1 MEEENKEVENVV
13 VENEVSSTETPA
25 AEVNP
30 VETPKSADDT
40 NGNPLNVKP
49 ETGMVGESKKD
60 ILSEK
65 TDLEKAQYSFHKQ
78 LSKQKAKYEQQI
90 AEAQKR
96 YEDIASR
103 LEKLENPDKYREKYR
118 DDFKTDDEY
127 INHLVQ
133 QKFES
138 QWKQTLEEY
147 EKQEKEK
154 QEQEEI
160 INTYKSR
167 ADESVKKFFPTEE
180 AQKDYHEKVQEA
192 LDKGLG
198 DVIDEDEDLAQYIMM
213 SPNGAK
219 IMYELATNIDA
230 VKDLFENTSKW
241 DKQFKIRAL
250 EQKLMTAPTPVQ
262 PTVATPNITS
272 PEVEKKEVVKK
283 ETKPIGRPGTGES
296 HSLND
301 VFSNDDA
308 ILSYLRKH

>member
-1 MEEENKEVENVV
+1 M
-13 VENEVSSTETPA
+13 
-25 AEVNP
+25 
-30 VETPKSADDT
+30 
-40 NGNPLNVKP
+40 
-49 ETGMVGESKKD
+49 
-60 ILSEK
+60 SEK

-96 YEDIASR
+96 YDDIASR
-103 LEKLENPDKYREKYR
+103 LERLENPDKYREKYR

-133 QKFES
+133 QKFEA

-147 EKQEKEK
+147 EKQEKER

-160 INTYKSR
+160 INTYRSR
-167 ADESVKKFFPTEE
+167 ADESIKKFFPTEE

-250 EQKLMTAPTPVQ
+250 EQKLMTAPAPIQPPVTTPQ
-262 PTVATPNITS
+262 
-272 PEVEKKEVVKK
+272 VEKKEEVVKK

-308 ILSYLRKH
+308 ILNYLRKH

>member
-1 MEEENKEVENVV
+1 MEEENIENLENNSNVSAAVENSPEDQPAKVENVAENSQPLENKADEKV
-13 VENEVSSTETPA
+13 V
-25 AEVNP
+25 
-30 VETPKSADDT
+30 
-40 NGNPLNVKP
+40 G
-49 ETGMVGESKKD
+49 GEQVQKLDKKD

-96 YEDIASR
+96 YDDIASR
-103 LEKLENPDKYREKYR
+103 LERLENPDKYREKYR

-133 QKFES
+133 QKFEA

-147 EKQEKEK
+147 EKQEKER

-160 INTYKSR
+160 INTYRSR
-167 ADESVKKFFPTEE
+167 ADESIKKFFPTEE

-198 DVIDEDEDLAQYIMM
+198 DVIDEDEDLANYIMM

-250 EQKLMTAPTPVQ
+250 EQKLMTAPAPIQ
-262 PTVATPNITS
+262 PTVTTPQ
-272 PEVEKKEVVKK
+272 VEKKEEVVKK

-308 ILSYLRKH
+308 ILNYLRKH

>member
-1 MEEENKEVENVV
+1 MEEENIENLENNSNVSAAVENSPEDQPAK
-13 VENEVSSTETPA
+13 VENI
-25 AEVNP
+25 AENSQP
-30 VETPKSADDT
+30 LENKADEK
-40 NGNPLNVKP
+40 V
-49 ETGMVGESKKD
+49 VGGEQVQKLDKKD

-96 YEDIASR
+96 YDDIASR
-103 LEKLENPDKYREKYR
+103 LERLENPDKYREKYR

-133 QKFES
+133 QKFEA

-147 EKQEKEK
+147 EKQEKER

-160 INTYKSR
+160 INTYRSR
-167 ADESVKKFFPTEE
+167 ADESIKKFFPTEE

-250 EQKLMTAPTPVQ
+250 EQKLMTAPAPIQPPV
-262 PTVATPNITS
+262 TT
-272 PEVEKKEVVKK
+272 PEVEKKEEVVKK

-308 ILSYLRKH
+308 ILNYLRKH

>member
-1 MEEENKEVENVV
+1 MEEENIENLENNSNVSAAVENSPEDQTAKVENVAENSQPLENKADEKV
-13 VENEVSSTETPA
+13 VGGEQVQ
-25 AEVNP
+25 
-30 VETPKSADDT
+30 KLDKK
-40 NGNPLNVKP
+40 NV
-49 ETGMVGESKKD
+49 
-60 ILSEK
+60 LSEK
-65 TDLEKAQYSFHKQ
+65 TDLEKAQYAFHKQ

-96 YEDIASR
+96 FEDIASR
-103 LEKLENPDKYREKYR
+103 LERLENPDKYREKYR

-133 QKFES
+133 QKFEA

-147 EKQEKEK
+147 EKQEKER

-167 ADESVKKFFPTEE
+167 ADESIKKFFPTEE

-198 DVIDEDEDLAQYIMM
+198 DVIDEDEDLANYIMM

-250 EQKLMTAPTPVQ
+250 EQRLMTAPAPVQ
-262 PTVATPNITS
+262 PTVTTPQ
-272 PEVEKKEVVKK
+272 VEKKEEVVKK

-308 ILSYLRKH
+308 ILNYLRKH

>member
-1 MEEENKEVENVV
+1 MEEENIENLENNSNVSAAVENSPEDQPAKVENVAENSQPLENKADEKV
-13 VENEVSSTETPA
+13 VGGEQVQ
-25 AEVNP
+25 
-30 VETPKSADDT
+30 KLDKK
-40 NGNPLNVKP
+40 NV
-49 ETGMVGESKKD
+49 
-60 ILSEK
+60 LSEK
-65 TDLEKAQYSFHKQ
+65 TDLEKAQYAFHKQ

-96 YEDIASR
+96 FEDIASR
-103 LEKLENPDKYREKYR
+103 LERLENPDKYREKYR

-133 QKFES
+133 QKFEA

-147 EKQEKEK
+147 EKQEKER

-167 ADESVKKFFPTEE
+167 ADESIKKFFPTEE

-198 DVIDEDEDLAQYIMM
+198 DVIDEDEDLANYIMM

-250 EQKLMTAPTPVQ
+250 EQRLMTAPAPVQ
-262 PTVATPNITS
+262 PTVTT
-272 PEVEKKEVVKK
+272 PEVEKKEEVVKK

-308 ILSYLRKH
+308 ILNYLRKH

>member
-1 MEEENKEVENVV
+1 MEEENKDVENVV

-40 NGNPLNVKP
+40 NGNPRNVKP

-65 TDLEKAQYSFHKQ
+65 TELEKAQYAFHKQ
-78 LSKQKAKYEQQI
+78 FSRQKAKYEQQI

-96 YEDIASR
+96 YDDIASR
-103 LEKLENPDKYREKYR
+103 LERLENPDKYREKYR

-133 QKFES
+133 QKFEA

-147 EKQEKEK
+147 EKQEKER

-167 ADESVKKFFPTEE
+167 ADESIKKFFPTEE

-213 SPNGAK
+213 SPNGAR

-250 EQKLMTAPTPVQ
+250 EQKLMTAPAPIQ
-262 PTVATPNITS
+262 PTVTTAQ
-272 PEVEKKEVVKK
+272 VENKEEVVKK

-308 ILSYLRKH
+308 ILNYLRKH

>member
-1 MEEENKEVENVV
+1 MEEENIENLENNSNVSAAVENSPEDQPAKVENVA
-13 VENEVSSTETPA
+13 ENSQPLE
-25 AEVNP
+25 N
-30 VETPKSADDT
+30 KADEK
-40 NGNPLNVKP
+40 V
-49 ETGMVGESKKD
+49 VGESKKD

-65 TDLEKAQYSFHKQ
+65 TELEKAQYAFHKQ
-78 LSKQKAKYEQQI
+78 FSKQKAKYEQQI

-96 YEDIASR
+96 YDDIASR
-103 LEKLENPDKYREKYR
+103 LERLENPDKYREKYR

-133 QKFES
+133 QKFEA

-147 EKQEKEK
+147 EKQEKER

-167 ADESVKKFFPTEE
+167 ADESIKKFFPTEE

-250 EQKLMTAPTPVQ
+250 EQKLMTAPAPVQ
-262 PTVATPNITS
+262 PTVTTPQ
-272 PEVEKKEVVKK
+272 VEKKEEVVKK

-308 ILSYLRKH
+308 ILNYLRKH

>member
-1 MEEENKEVENVV
+1 MEEENKDTLDNNINNVEESASATEKDIINQSAEDNNNAEAVESPEINDNKKVV
-13 VENEVSSTETPA
+13 VEKT
-25 AEVNP
+25 NP
-30 VETPKSADDT
+30 
-40 NGNPLNVKP
+40 G
-49 ETGMVGESKKD
+49 
-60 ILSEK
+60 
-65 TDLEKAQYSFHKQ
+65 QYSHEEQMTYSFKRQLAKQ
-78 LSKQKAKYEQQI
+78 RSKYEQQI

-96 YEDIASR
+96 YDDIASR
-103 LEKLENPDKYREKYR
+103 LERLENPDKYREKYR

-133 QKFES
+133 QKFEA

-147 EKQEKEK
+147 EKQEKER

-160 INTYKSR
+160 INTYRSR
-167 ADESVKKFFPTEE
+167 ADESIKKFFPTEE

-250 EQKLMTAPTPVQ
+250 EQRLMTAPAPVQ
-262 PTVATPNITS
+262 PQITTQNITS
-272 PEVEKKEVVKK
+272 PEVEKKEEVVKK

-308 ILSYLRKH
+308 ILNYLRKH

>member
-1 MEEENKEVENVV
+1 MEEENIENLENNSNVSAAVENSPEDQPAK
-13 VENEVSSTETPA
+13 VENI
-25 AEVNP
+25 AENSQP
-30 VETPKSADDT
+30 LENKADEK
-40 NGNPLNVKP
+40 V
-49 ETGMVGESKKD
+49 VGGEQVQKLDKKD

-96 YEDIASR
+96 YDDIASR
-103 LEKLENPDKYREKYR
+103 LERLENPDKYREKYR

-133 QKFES
+133 QKFEA

-147 EKQEKEK
+147 ERQEKER

-160 INTYKSR
+160 INTYRSR
-167 ADESVKKFFPTEE
+167 ADESIKKFFPTEE

-198 DVIDEDEDLAQYIMM
+198 DVIDEDEDLANYIMM

-250 EQKLMTAPTPVQ
+250 EQKLMTAPAPIQPPV
-262 PTVATPNITS
+262 TT
-272 PEVEKKEVVKK
+272 PEVAKKDEVVKK

-308 ILSYLRKH
+308 ILNYLRKH

>member
-1 MEEENKEVENVV
+1 MEEENIENLENNSNVSAAVENSPEDQPAKVENVAENSQPLENKADEKV
-13 VENEVSSTETPA
+13 V
-25 AEVNP
+25 
-30 VETPKSADDT
+30 
-40 NGNPLNVKP
+40 G
-49 ETGMVGESKKD
+49 GEQVQKLYKKD

-96 YEDIASR
+96 YDDIASR
-103 LEKLENPDKYREKYR
+103 LERLENPDKYREKYR

-133 QKFES
+133 QKFEA

-147 EKQEKEK
+147 EKQEKER

-160 INTYKSR
+160 INTYRSR
-167 ADESVKKFFPTEE
+167 ADESIKKFFPTEE

-250 EQKLMTAPTPVQ
+250 EQKLMTAPAPIQPPVTTPQ
-262 PTVATPNITS
+262 
-272 PEVEKKEVVKK
+272 VEKKEEVVKK

-308 ILSYLRKH
+308 ILNYLRKH

>member
-1 MEEENKEVENVV
+1 MEEENIENLENNSNVSAAVENSPEDQPAK
-13 VENEVSSTETPA
+13 VENI
-25 AEVNP
+25 AENSQP
-30 VETPKSADDT
+30 LENKADEK
-40 NGNPLNVKP
+40 V
-49 ETGMVGESKKD
+49 VGGEQVQKLDKKD

-96 YEDIASR
+96 YDDIASR
-103 LEKLENPDKYREKYR
+103 LERLENPDKYREKYR

-133 QKFES
+133 QKFEA

-147 EKQEKEK
+147 ERQEKER

-160 INTYKSR
+160 INTYRSR
-167 ADESVKKFFPTEE
+167 ADESIKKFFPTEE

-198 DVIDEDEDLAQYIMM
+198 DVIDEDEDLANYIMM

-250 EQKLMTAPTPVQ
+250 EQKLMTAQTPIQ
-262 PTVATPNITS
+262 PPVTT
-272 PEVEKKEVVKK
+272 PEVEKKEEVVKK

-308 ILSYLRKH
+308 ILNYLRKH